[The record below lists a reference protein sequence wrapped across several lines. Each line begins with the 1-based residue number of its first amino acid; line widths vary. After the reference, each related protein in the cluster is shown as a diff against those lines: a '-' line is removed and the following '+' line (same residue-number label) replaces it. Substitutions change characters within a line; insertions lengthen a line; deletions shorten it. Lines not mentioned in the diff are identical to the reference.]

1 MIGALH
7 TDAYQIS
14 MAYAHW
20 KSGNINRKVT
30 AEGFFRKLPE
40 GWNYILMGG
49 FNPIHDFVA
58 RHQENLFTKEEVDY
72 ISDAFRIGDAAFLTW
87 LRENARLSDLDIHVV
102 PDGELLFPN
111 VPAIQVRGPAALVKL
126 IETPIC
132 GMLNHMCRVATVASR
147 IRREVPRKTLIEFG
161 SRRLDPE
168 AAVHAALAAYIGGF
182 DATSNVEAG
191 RRYGIPISGTMAH
204 AYVLSYGNGVVGELH
219 AFKDFIQAFPEKHT
233 LLVDTY
239 NVEQGV
245 ANAMRASLDLRIP
258 LSAIR
263 IDSGDANTVFAARRQ
278 LDIMGFAETK
288 IFVSNEMDE
297 QIIRLY
303 NQKGVPVDGY
313 GVGTKVVASHHSPGF
328 VYKIVEVFHDQDAE
342 WMTSAH
348 APSSPV
354 MKVQQGGKS
363 NLPGEKVVV
372 RHVAEGRTA
381 DMLLHYSERDSIA
394 HEHRSSTNN
403 YRILGDRLPFP
414 AVDRIALQNTRSHA
428 VKRVAEFKSYAQ
440 SVSNY
445 LREISVDIEK
455 SV

>member
-30 AEGFFRKLPE
+30 AEAFFRKLPE

-58 RHQENLFTKEEVDY
+58 RHQDKLFTKEEVDY
-72 ISDAFRIGDAAFLTW
+72 ISDAFRIVDTDFLVW
-87 LRENARLSDLDIHVV
+87 LRNDARLSDLDIHVV
-102 PDGELLFPN
+102 PDGELLLPN
-111 VPAIQVRGPAALVKL
+111 VPAVQVRGPAALVKL

-204 AYVLSYGNGVVGELH
+204 AYVLSYGDGVKGELH

-239 NVEQGV
+239 NIEQGV
-245 ANAMRASLDLRIP
+245 ANAMRASLELRIP

-278 LDIMGFAETK
+278 LDIMGFSETK

-297 QIIRLY
+297 QTIRLY
-303 NQKGVPVDGY
+303 TQKNVPVDGY

-328 VYKIVEVFHDQDAE
+328 VYKIVEVFGEDN
-342 WMTSAH
+342 
-348 APSSPV
+348 APSRPV

-372 RHVAEGRTA
+372 RRVEDGKVT
-381 DMLLHYSERDSIA
+381 DTLFHYTERDPIA
-394 HEHRSSTNN
+394 HE
-403 YRILGDRLPFP
+403 YRNSGKTYTIMSDRLPRP
-414 AVDRIALQNTRSHA
+414 SIDRTSLQDTRSHA
-428 VKRVAEFKSYAQ
+428 VKRVSEFKSYAQ
-440 SVSNY
+440 NVSYY
-445 LREISVDIEK
+445 LREAASDIEN

>member
-20 KSGNINRKVT
+20 KSGNIQRKVT
-30 AEGFFRKLPE
+30 AEGFFRKLPD
-40 GWNYILMGG
+40 GWNYIMMGG

-58 RHQENLFTKEEVDY
+58 KHQDRLFTKEDVDY
-72 ISDAFRIGDAAFLTW
+72 ISDAFKISDASFLAW
-87 LRENARLSDLDIHVV
+87 LRDEARLSALDIHVV

-111 VPAIQVRGPAALVKL
+111 IPAIQVRGSTALVKL

-132 GMLNHMCRVATVASR
+132 GILNHTCRVATVASR

-204 AYVLSYGNGVVGELH
+204 AYVLSYGDGIKGELR

-239 NVEQGV
+239 DVEQGV
-245 ANAMRASLDLRIP
+245 ANAMRASLELKIP

-263 IDSGDANTVFAARRQ
+263 IDSGDAATVGTARRQ
-278 LDIMGFAETK
+278 MDIMGFSDTK

-297 QIIRLY
+297 QTIRLY
-303 NQKGVPVDGY
+303 TQKNIPVDGY

-328 VYKIVEVFHDQDAE
+328 VYKIVEVFAGADV
-342 WMTSAH
+342 
-348 APSSPV
+348 PSCPV
-354 MKVQQGGKS
+354 MKVNRGGKS
-363 NLPGEKVVV
+363 NLPGEKVVL
-372 RHVAEGRTA
+372 RCAEDGKIT
-381 DMLLHYSERDSIA
+381 DSLFHYSERDSISQA
-394 HEHRSSTNN
+394 YKNN
-403 YRILGDRLPFP
+403 GKTYVLYSDRLPTQS
-414 AVDRIALQNTRSHA
+414 ASLTETRSRA
-428 VKRVAEFKSYAQ
+428 VKRVTEFKTYAQ
-440 SVSNY
+440 VVSHY
-445 LREISVDIEK
+445 LREVSVDIEH